1 MINAMTATPDCRAL
15 IIDWDSGET
24 SEITAITL
32 RREARD
38 AVSIRQRV
46 DFGCVRVDDD
56 IAITALSPVGT
67 IGVNI
72 HFSDGHDRAIYPFAY
87 LRELSDRRDK

>member
-1 MINAMTATPDCRAL
+1 MTATPDCRTL

-24 SEITAITL
+24 TQLSAALL

-38 AVSIRQRV
+38 AGSIRQRV
-46 DFGCVRVDDD
+46 DFGSVRVDDD
-56 IAITALSPVGT
+56 IAITALAPVGSV
-67 IGVNI
+67 GVNI

-87 LRELSDRRDK
+87 LLELSERGDK

>member
-1 MINAMTATPDCRAL
+1 MTATPDCRAL

-24 SEITAITL
+24 SQITAKIL

-38 AVSIRQRV
+38 ALSIRQRV
-46 DFGCVRVDDD
+46 DFGTVRVDDD
-56 IAITALSPVGT
+56 IAITALAPVGA

-72 HFSDGHDRAIYPFAY
+72 HFSDGHDRAIYPFAF
-87 LRELSDRRDK
+87 LRELSGRGDK